1 MQEEQIRKQIA
12 VTMIRLFKPFEIKG
26 DVEVAA
32 IVGAIAGK
40 QFSESGVKRRIMRG
54 VYVEG
59 IHFRQT
65 SDKMRRWN
73 REEIL
78 RSELERAQE

>member
-1 MQEEQIRKQIA
+1 MQEEQMRQQIA

-26 DVEVAA
+26 DVEAAA

-54 VYVEG
+54 VYVESV
-59 IHFRQT
+59 HFRQT
-65 SDKMRRWN
+65 GAKMRLWN
-73 REEIL
+73 REVLI
-78 RSELERAQE
+78 RSELEREQE

>member
-1 MQEEQIRKQIA
+1 MQEEQMRKQIA

-26 DVEVAA
+26 DVEAAA

-54 VYVEG
+54 VYVESV
-59 IHFRQT
+59 HFRQT
-65 SDKMRRWN
+65 GAKMRLWN
-73 REEIL
+73 REVLI
-78 RSELERAQE
+78 RSELEREQE

>member
-1 MQEEQIRKQIA
+1 MQEEQMRKQIA

-32 IVGAIAGK
+32 IIGAIAGK
-40 QFSESGVKRRIMRG
+40 QFSESGVKRRIARG

-59 IHFRQT
+59 VHFRQT

-73 REEIL
+73 REEVL
-78 RSELERAQE
+78 RSELAREQE

>member
-1 MQEEQIRKQIA
+1 MQEEQIRKQIT

-40 QFSESGVKRRIMRG
+40 QFSESGVKRRILRG

-59 IHFRQT
+59 EHFKQT
-65 SDKMRRWN
+65 GAKMRLWN
-73 REEIL
+73 REALI
-78 RSELERAQE
+78 RSELERERE